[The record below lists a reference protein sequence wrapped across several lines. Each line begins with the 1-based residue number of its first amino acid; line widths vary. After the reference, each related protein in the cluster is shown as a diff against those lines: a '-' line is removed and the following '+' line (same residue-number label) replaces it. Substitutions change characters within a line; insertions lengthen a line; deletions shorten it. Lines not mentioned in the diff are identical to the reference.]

1 MKFVLSI
8 VATLS
13 LGVLFSSYSQV
24 DLRFENAK
32 ASLIEARDKIYNFD
46 NNDSVI
52 EKYIFNS
59 KSVFNSL
66 STKKDRLFWSAQA
79 EYFEGLYYL
88 KNQLKKDAEVH
99 FFSCNAILQKLI
111 KECGDFSE
119 VYSLLADSNMQLMLN
134 KGITYQILN
143 GQKLKFLPEKAI
155 KLDSANIK
163 AYQSLAV
170 YCMNAPEALGGGIQK
185 AITLL
190 MRLSSK
196 DKGEMFKIYYLL
208 GNAYMKIHNSILASQ
223 YLQMALSLYPKNRW
237 AEEDLELV
245 KSRMKK

>member
-1 MKFVLSI
+1 MERIFFTVIALC
-8 VATLS
+8 
-13 LGVLFSSYSQV
+13 LGIISPITGQV
-24 DLRFENAK
+24 DPRFEHAK
-32 ASLIEARDKIYNFD
+32 ALLTEARDKIYNFD
-46 NNDSVI
+46 NNDSII
-52 EKYIFNS
+52 EKNICNS

-66 STKKDRLFWSAQA
+66 STSKDRLFWSAQA

-88 KNQLKKDAEVH
+88 TKQLKSDAELR
-99 FFSCNAILQKLI
+99 FTACNIILNKLI

-119 VYSLLADSNMQLMLN
+119 AYSLLADSHMQLMLS

-155 KLDSANIK
+155 RLDSANIK

-170 YCMNAPEALGGGIQK
+170 YFMNAPEALGGGIQK
-185 AITLL
+185 AINLL
-190 MRLSSK
+190 MKLSSK

-223 YLQMALSLYPKNRW
+223 YLKMALTLYPQNQW
-237 AEEDLELV
+237 AEEDLLIV
-245 KSRMKK
+245 KSRVNK